1 MRRHVKAVPI
11 LVAAAG
17 LAAIFLITGLIIRA
31 DTSRRA
37 QAELGQVSTE
47 LSQASAASMGL
58 ALGVPAQ
65 AIGLRLGRLEQQV
78 EAEVHQ
84 LQARR
89 PVPALAE
96 VQRSLSGEFA
106 ADEGAL
112 TLVEQ
117 MTTRRGRAFLAKS
130 LRGSGRAL
138 SSLVAAEERVTERE
152 TNALDQAAAQ
162 YAQRASSARTQA
174 WAGSAGAILLLLIAF
189 FFAYRRSLQARERAE
204 ALADENG
211 RMADTSRREALT
223 DALTSLGNRR
233 ALVAALDAALAD
245 VAAAPV
251 ALALF
256 DLDGFKQYNDTFGHQ
271 AGDALLARF
280 GERLVECVGDR
291 GGAYRMGG
299 DEFCVLI
306 RVDGEDPVDIARRCS
321 EALSESGEAFEIGC
335 SFGIA
340 LAPAEA
346 TSAEQ
351 ALRIA
356 DERMYEQKSIGK
368 RTNVT
373 RQTADALLQ
382 VIAERNE
389 DLAEHVSGVADLAS
403 TIARR
408 FGMSD
413 FEIRQVH
420 LAAQLHDVGKSAIPD
435 TILHKPGP
443 LDSEEWEFMRRHTV
457 IGERIVR
464 AASAI
469 SHVGPIIRSS
479 HERLDGTGYPDRL
492 QGDEIPLGAR
502 IIAVCDAFDAMVTDR
517 SYRGGMSIQA
527 ALAELRRCAGTQFDP
542 DVVDEFCRLADVEL
556 DRLRGGALPAV

>member
-1 MRRHVKAVPI
+1 VTRI
-11 LVAAAG
+11 NQLQ
-17 LAAIFLITGLIIRA
+17 T
-31 DTSRRA
+31 
-37 QAELGQVSTE
+37 QVGS
-47 LSQASAASMGL
+47 
-58 ALGVPAQ
+58 
-65 AIGLRLGRLEQQV
+65 
-78 EAEVHQ
+78 EVDQ
-84 LQARR
+84 LQAKR
-89 PVPALAE
+89 PVPALFA
-96 VQRSLSGEFA
+96 VRRGLAAEFA
-106 ADEGAL
+106 ADRGMLVLVGQIATRGGRASLVRILRRNGGAL
-112 TLVEQ
+112 RGLMTADEQ
-117 MTTRRGRAFLAKS
+117 ASRQESRS
-130 LRGSGRAL
+130 LQ
-138 SSLVAAEERVTERE
+138 
-152 TNALDQAAAQ
+152 QADAQ
-162 YAQRASSARTQA
+162 YAQRAQTARTQA

-189 FFAYRRSLQARERAE
+189 GLVYRRSLQARARAE
-204 ALADENG
+204 ALAEENG
-211 RMADTSRREALT
+211 QMAHTSRQEALT

-233 ALVAALDAALAD
+233 ALVAALDAALHEAQ
-245 VAAAPV
+245 VAPV

-280 GERLVECVGDR
+280 GERLIGSVGDH
-291 GGAYRMGG
+291 GVAFRMGG
-299 DEFCVLI
+299 DEFCVLV
-306 RVDGEDPVDIARRCS
+306 RLGGEDAMSVAHRCS
-321 EALSESGEAFEIGC
+321 EALSESGDAFEIGC

-346 TSAEQ
+346 TSAEE

-356 DERMYEQKSIGK
+356 DERMYEQKASA
-368 RTNVT
+368 RRASTT

-382 VIAERNE
+382 VLAERNE
-389 DLAEHVSGVADLAS
+389 QLAEHVSGVAELAS

-435 TILHKPGP
+435 TILCKPGP
-443 LDSEEWEFMRRHTV
+443 LDDEEWEFMRRHTV

-469 SHVGPIIRSS
+469 SHVGPLIRSS

-492 QGDEIPLGAR
+492 QGNEIPLGAR

-517 SYRGGMSIQA
+517 SYRGGLSIQA

-542 DVVDEFCRLADVEL
+542 GVVDEFCGLAAVEL
-556 DRLRGGALPAV
+556 DRLRVGQLGAV